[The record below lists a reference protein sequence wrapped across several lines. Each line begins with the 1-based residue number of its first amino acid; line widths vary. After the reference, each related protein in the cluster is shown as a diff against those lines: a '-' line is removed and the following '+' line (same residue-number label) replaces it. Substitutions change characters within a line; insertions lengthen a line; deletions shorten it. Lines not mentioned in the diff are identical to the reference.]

1 MVARLAAAAALT
13 ACVAALAACT
23 APAPGADT
31 GALSTSLASGTSWT
45 PPEPEL
51 YGLDTASA
59 PATVV
64 VLVPGGG
71 WASADP
77 AGLVPLAQWLADR
90 GAVVSTT
97 TYRTAA
103 DEAYFPTPAQD
114 VACAMARTVALTR
127 AAGVEVGEV
136 VLVGHS
142 AGAQLAALVGLT
154 GTRFAV
160 GCSDDPVAADRV
172 VGLAG
177 PYDVVAAASYAT
189 NLFGP
194 DLPDPADWAAGD
206 PGTYAA
212 ERPDLPVLLV
222 HGREDPT
229 VPVAATTAF
238 ARQLEAGGHDVTVAY
253 LDGVDHVGVIGAT
266 VAGPVVAD
274 WLGLTP

>member
-1 MVARLAAAAALT
+1 MVARRVVAAALT
-13 ACVAALAACT
+13 ACVGALAACSAAEPAAGPGT
-23 APAPGADT
+23 SVTTPAPQ
-31 GALSTSLASGTSWT
+31 SPWT

-51 YGLDTASA
+51 YGLDSADA
-59 PATVV
+59 PATVL

-71 WASADP
+71 WVSADP
-77 AGLVPLAQWLADR
+77 TGLVPLAEWLADR
-90 GAVVSTT
+90 GAVVATT
-97 TYRTAA
+97 TYRTAG

-160 GCSDDPVAADRV
+160 GCQDEPVAADRV

-206 PGTYAA
+206 PATYAG

-222 HGREDPT
+222 HGLRDTT
-229 VPVAATTAF
+229 VPRYATTQL
-238 ARQLEAGGHDVTVAY
+238 ARQLEAGGHEVATVLPA
-253 LDGVDHVGVIGAT
+253 DADHLTVFGAD
-266 VAGPVVAD
+266 VAGPAIAE
-274 WLGLTP
+274 WLGLSP